1 MTSNNIIAAKE
12 EVAHH
17 LNSTW
22 LSDLPTALPPCFRAS
37 RDGLFIV
44 EGSVPTIQDFEA
56 GVSTMSALVEVAK
69 KMKGSFNLMLGDALR
84 LAAQFFGP
92 EEAERLKGEYI
103 QHNGRVEHTVDEIQ
117 RVCESFP
124 APEDR
129 DGLDFT
135 HLQLLLPQKK
145 KLSEEEFGELVEWAR
160 DGEATVLNDE
170 VVAKKPK
177 PCSQLRTRIQEL
189 SGKAANVSP
198 VLRDPTHDAERLKLA
213 EGVCRSL
220 LEIRDGLPARWAIL
234 PRSVVESFVEWELHV
249 EPKKAVPSSDARK
262 RVLKFFIQPTRSFPE
277 HAPQR
282 EEYEDDDSFFD
293 ACEVYDR
300 EWLETYICEDSG
312 CKNSDC
318 PQHHPS
324 SNAEWREALN
334 SQKAFQ

>member
-1 MTSNNIIAAKE
+1 MEALFSVTTDFHMTSNNIIAAKE
-12 EVAHH
+12 EVAHE
-17 LNSTW
+17 LNRTW

-44 EGSVPTIQDFEA
+44 EGSVPTIQDFES

-84 LAAQFFGP
+84 LTAQFFGP

-145 KLSEEEFGELVEWAR
+145 KLSEEEFVELVEWAR
-160 DGEATVLNDE
+160 DGEATVLNEE

-177 PCSQLRTRIQEL
+177 TCSQLRTRIQEM
-189 SGKAANVSP
+189 SGKPANVSP
-198 VLRDPTHDAERLKLA
+198 VLLDPTHDAERMKLA

-220 LEIRDGLPARWAIL
+220 LEIRDGLPARWTLIPPA
-234 PRSVVESFVEWELHV
+234 VAEGVEAWE
-249 EPKKAVPSSDARK
+249 K
-262 RVLKFFIQPTRSFPE
+262 
-277 HAPQR
+277 
-282 EEYEDDDSFFD
+282 Y
-293 ACEVYDR
+293 
-300 EWLETYICEDSG
+300 
-312 CKNSDC
+312 
-318 PQHHPS
+318 
-324 SNAEWREALN
+324 LN
-334 SQKAFQ
+334 QKEL

>member
-12 EVAHH
+12 EVAHE
-17 LNSTW
+17 LNRTW
-22 LSDLPTALPPCFRAS
+22 LSDLPTALPSCFRAS
-37 RDGLFIV
+37 RDGLSIV
-44 EGSVPTIQDFEA
+44 EGSVPTIQDFES

-84 LAAQFFGP
+84 LTAQFFGP

-145 KLSEEEFGELVEWAR
+145 KLSEEEFVELVEWAR
-160 DGEATVLNDE
+160 DGEATVLNEE

-177 PCSQLRTRIQEL
+177 TCSQLRTRIQEM
-189 SGKAANVSP
+189 SGKPANVSP

-220 LEIRDGLPARWAIL
+220 LEIRDTLPARWTLMPPA
-234 PRSVVESFVEWELHV
+234 VAEGVEAWEKYLH
-249 EPKKAVPSSDARK
+249 
-262 RVLKFFIQPTRSFPE
+262 
-277 HAPQR
+277 
-282 EEYEDDDSFFD
+282 
-293 ACEVYDR
+293 
-300 EWLETYICEDSG
+300 
-312 CKNSDC
+312 
-318 PQHHPS
+318 
-324 SNAEWREALN
+324 
-334 SQKAFQ
+334 QKEL

>member
-22 LSDLPTALPPCFRAS
+22 ISDLPTALPSCFRAS
-37 RDGLFIV
+37 RDGLSLV
-44 EGSVPTIQDFEA
+44 EGAVPTIQDFEA

-145 KLSEEEFGELVEWAR
+145 KLSEDEFGELVEWAR
-160 DGEATVLNDE
+160 DGESTVLNEE
-170 VVAKKPK
+170 VVAKKPRT
-177 PCSQLRTRIQEL
+177 CSQLRTRIQEL
-189 SGKAANVSP
+189 SGKPANVSP

-220 LEIRDGLPARWAIL
+220 LEIRDALPARWAL
-234 PRSVVESFVEWELHV
+234 MPPVVAEGVQAWELYSK
-249 EPKKAVPSSDARK
+249 EK
-262 RVLKFFIQPTRSFPE
+262 
-277 HAPQR
+277 
-282 EEYEDDDSFFD
+282 
-293 ACEVYDR
+293 
-300 EWLETYICEDSG
+300 ETV
-312 CKNSDC
+312 
-318 PQHHPS
+318 
-324 SNAEWREALN
+324 
-334 SQKAFQ
+334 